1 MDVIARSESM
11 SSLPRGTKKRKR
23 LDFAAA
29 IEEASSSTQGDV
41 QRSLPPDVGDSLDSH
56 QNMLPLPTHH
66 PHLSRSD
73 PIQLPNPDIHAV
85 RTKMTFGNSASS
97 QQLWTSGPSAGT
109 TGPERLIEDALPAS
123 FLDPNFVS
131 LENNSAFQ
139 PSLPETGRQS
149 KKKISDLAAAVFQAS
164 HENTA
169 IGPEAPAPFPLP
181 SHQAPTSFDH
191 ALTTHDPN
199 PAFRHDELLEHPTLH
214 ATFNEPM
221 FVPDE
226 ATGFHPP
233 SVEELEA
240 LLADI
245 AQLDVLGTSMDHFS
259 HSHTL
264 PPHHLDFEDLGELNL
279 AGQEE
284 ESELG
289 ESTSSLP
296 WACSLCEKR
305 FDRPSNLERHMRTH
319 TGDAPFRCDEPG
331 CGKRF
336 KQVRPIASSN
346 YSYSYCSSLFTPSG
360 PL

>member
-1 MDVIARSESM
+1 MNVIARPDTM

-29 IEEASSSTQGDV
+29 IEEASSSAQGDV

-56 QNMLPLPTHH
+56 QTMLPLPTHH
-66 PHLSRSD
+66 PNLSRSN
-73 PIQLPNPDIHAV
+73 PNPLPTPDIHAV
-85 RTKMTFGNSASS
+85 RTEMTFGNSASS
-97 QQLWTSGPSAGT
+97 QQPWTSGPSAGT

-149 KKKISDLAAAVFQAS
+149 KKKFSDLAAAVFQAS

-169 IGPEAPAPFPLP
+169 IGPQASVPFALP
-181 SHQAPTSFDH
+181 SHPAPTSFDH
-191 ALTTHDPN
+191 TFTSHDPN
-199 PAFRHDELLEHPTLH
+199 PALRHDESLEHPAIH
-214 ATFNEPM
+214 GTFNEPM
-221 FVPDE
+221 FVADE

-245 AQLDVLGTSMDHFS
+245 AQLDIPGTSMDHFS
-259 HSHTL
+259 NPQTL
-264 PPHHLDFEDLGELNL
+264 PPHHLDFEDMGELNL

-284 ESELG
+284 ESEL
-289 ESTSSLP
+289 ESSSSFP

-319 TGDAPFRCDEPG
+319 TGDAPFACDEPG

-336 KQVRPIASSN
+336 KQARLIS
-346 YSYSYCSSLFTPSG
+346 
-360 PL
+360 